1 MAFESQPIAIQE
13 MLNGNVD
20 AAIGDNAV
28 VYEYIKAHPDQKLKV
43 IEDDAFEKNTMASW
57 FKKAIKNC

>member
-28 VYEYIKAHPDQKLKV
+28 VYEYMKAHQ
-43 IEDDAFEKNTMASW
+43 
-57 FKKAIKNC
+57 IKTKSN